1 METRLRLLPSQRG
14 KHSNDGNHVSKI
26 PRKLEPPI
34 QRNFAEEALFSLG
47 TNKERPMTSKTIAL
61 VMAFVLSSTMALAQ
75 SSQGKAGS
83 DNGPTSNA
91 PTTSGNMNQDTTV
104 RVAKKSKTTKMQK
117 STTGSSKD
125 ASTQGGGTAGAA
137 QKKGDATTPGGT
149 MKQ

>member
-1 METRLRLLPSQRG
+1 
-14 KHSNDGNHVSKI
+14 
-26 PRKLEPPI
+26 
-34 QRNFAEEALFSLG
+34 
-47 TNKERPMTSKTIAL
+47 MTSKTIAL

-117 STTGSSKD
+117 SHNRKLQRRQHSGRRYGWCR
-125 ASTQGGGTAGAA
+125 AEEGRCHHARRHHEAV
-137 QKKGDATTPGGT
+137 
-149 MKQ
+149 MI

>member
-1 METRLRLLPSQRG
+1 
-14 KHSNDGNHVSKI
+14 
-26 PRKLEPPI
+26 
-34 QRNFAEEALFSLG
+34 
-47 TNKERPMTSKTIAL
+47 MTSKTIAL

-125 ASTQGGGTAGAA
+125 ALRCPPPIAVVALPTPAPTFGAA
-137 QKKGDATTPGGT
+137 P
-149 MKQ
+149 

>member
-1 METRLRLLPSQRG
+1 MTVITFLKFHANSNHRSNGTLPRRR
-14 KHSNDGNHVSKI
+14 DFLV
-26 PRKLEPPI
+26 
-34 QRNFAEEALFSLG
+34 G

-104 RVAKKSKTTKMQK
+104 GAAKKSKTTKCKRAQPEAPK
-117 STTGSSKD
+117 TPC
-125 ASTQGGGTAGAA
+125 GARLR
-137 QKKGDATTPGGT
+137 
-149 MKQ
+149 

>member
-1 METRLRLLPSQRG
+1 
-14 KHSNDGNHVSKI
+14 
-26 PRKLEPPI
+26 
-34 QRNFAEEALFSLG
+34 
-47 TNKERPMTSKTIAL
+47 MTCKTIAL
-61 VMAFVLSSTMALAQ
+61 VAAFVLSSTMALAQ
-75 SSQGKAGS
+75 PGQGKAGA

-91 PTTSGNMNQDTTV
+91 PTTSGNINQDTTV
-104 RVAKKSKTTKMQK
+104 GAAKKSKTTKMQK